1 MPQTFARSVF
11 VFTLLF
17 FAAFFFWPIF
27 QILRGGFIDA
37 DGHFTLRTFA
47 ALLADPLYR
56 EGLLNSFW
64 LGLATTGIAF
74 AIAVPLAFISDRFQ
88 FPGKTALASV
98 VLVPMI
104 LPPFV
109 GAIGIK
115 QIFGQYG
122 ALNAL
127 LIQLG
132 LRPGGWTFDWFA
144 IAPFW
149 GVAFVTA
156 LSLYPIIYLNCAAA
170 LANVDPAME
179 EAAQNLGCTGFRRF
193 RRVTLPLIRP
203 GLFAGGTIVF
213 IAAFTELGVPL
224 IFDYSRV
231 TSVQIFYGLKDI
243 GGNPAPYALVTLLLL
258 STVALYVVGK
268 GLFGRQAHAMMA
280 KASSTGGARPL
291 GPGPALLCTLLFGGV
306 TAFAVLPH
314 VGVVLTAFATDWYA
328 SVFPAGL
335 TLENF
340 ELALGHP
347 LTVPAIGNSLKFAAF
362 STVIDIVLGI
372 AIAYVIVRS
381 KLAWRGVLDVVAMLP
396 LAVPGLVVAF
406 GYLAIGQTITGIPD
420 SPAWTTK
427 LASSFPLLCENLPL
441 YAKSVI
447 GWMKEY
453 LVPVNNPTLLLVIA
467 YSVRRLPYVV
477 RSAVA
482 GFQQTSET
490 LEEAAQNLGCPPL
503 RALRKV
509 TLPLIAANLIA
520 GGLLAFA
527 FAMLEVSDSLVLAQ
541 KQAFYPI
548 TKAILELFQLL
559 GDGQFIASAL
569 GVWAMTFLG
578 ICIVGLSLVLG
589 KKLGAIFRV

>member
-1 MPQTFARSVF
+1 MSQTFARSVF

-27 QILRGGFIDA
+27 QILRGGFVDA
-37 DGHFTLRTFA
+37 DGHFTLRTFV

-56 EGLLNSFW
+56 QGLANSFG
-64 LGLATTGIAF
+64 LGLATTAIAF
-74 AIAVPLAFISDRFQ
+74 AIAVPLAFISDRFE
-88 FPGKTALASV
+88 FPGKAALASV

-122 ALNAL
+122 ALNSL

-132 LRPGGWTFDWFA
+132 LRPEGWTFDWFA
-144 IAPFW
+144 VAPVW
-149 GVAFVTA
+149 GVAFVSA
-156 LSLYPIIYLNCAAA
+156 LSLYPIVYLNCAAA

-179 EAAQNLGCTGFRRF
+179 EAAQNLGCTGWRRF
-193 RRVTLPLIRP
+193 RRITLPLIKP

-213 IAAFTELGVPL
+213 IAGFTELGVPL

-258 STVALYVVGK
+258 STTTLYLLGK
-268 GLFGRQAHAMMA
+268 GLFGRQAYAMMA
-280 KASSTGGARPL
+280 KASSTGGAKPL
-291 GPGPALLCTLLFGGV
+291 PTGRALLCTVLFGGV
-306 TAFAVLPH
+306 TALAVMPH
-314 VGVVLTAFATDWYA
+314 VGVVLMAFATDWYA
-328 SVFPAGL
+328 NILPSGF

-347 LTVPAIGNSLKFAAF
+347 LTVSAIGNSLKFAAA
-362 STVIDIVLGI
+362 STLIDIVLGI

-381 KLAWRGVLDVVAMLP
+381 KLRYRGVLDVLSMLP

-406 GYLAIGQTITGIPD
+406 GYLAMSQEGR
-420 SPAWTTK
+420 
-427 LASSFPLLCENLPL
+427 LFSFIN
-441 YAKSVI
+441 
-447 GWMKEY
+447 
-453 LVPVNNPTLLLVIA
+453 PVENPTILLIIA

-503 RALRKV
+503 KALRKI

-527 FAMLEVSDSLVLAQ
+527 FAMLEVSDSLILAQ

-569 GVWAMTFLG
+569 GVWAMAFLG